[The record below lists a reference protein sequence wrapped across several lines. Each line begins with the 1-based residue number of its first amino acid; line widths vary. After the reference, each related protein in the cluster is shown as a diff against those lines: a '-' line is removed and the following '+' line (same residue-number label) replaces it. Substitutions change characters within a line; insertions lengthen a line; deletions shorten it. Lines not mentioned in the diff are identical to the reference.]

1 MNNVDWGSPFG
12 LLNPNGHALFL
23 ATFSVLVV
31 VTVAILMVRRG
42 TVGRLLGAM
51 RGSETAAAGIG
62 INLTWERILIF
73 ALSGAVAGIGG
84 TLLVIQQGV
93 ANPQQFNYVF
103 SLAFVVIVVTTGVTT
118 VEGAIQGAF
127 GYVIIQKLLGYA
139 PPQFANLTFVL
150 FAFGALTYA
159 KHPEGILEYQKR
171 RSMQRFEPLFE
182 RWFHGAHN
190 GPNPQGEPLMA
201 GGLGEEAVRG

>member
-1 MNNVDWGSPFG
+1 MPSAG
-12 LLNPNGHALFL
+12 
-23 ATFSVLVV
+23 
-31 VTVAILMVRRG
+31 VRRL
-42 TVGRLLGAM
+42 T
-51 RGSETAAAGIG
+51 GIG
-62 INLTWERILIF
+62 INLTWQRILIF

-127 GYVIIQKLLGYA
+127 GYVIIQKLLGYT
-139 PPQFANLTFVL
+139 PQRFANLTFVL

-159 KHPEGILEYQKR
+159 QRPGHPGV
-171 RSMQRFEPLFE
+171 S
-182 RWFHGAHN
+182 
-190 GPNPQGEPLMA
+190 
-201 GGLGEEAVRG
+201 EATVDAAI